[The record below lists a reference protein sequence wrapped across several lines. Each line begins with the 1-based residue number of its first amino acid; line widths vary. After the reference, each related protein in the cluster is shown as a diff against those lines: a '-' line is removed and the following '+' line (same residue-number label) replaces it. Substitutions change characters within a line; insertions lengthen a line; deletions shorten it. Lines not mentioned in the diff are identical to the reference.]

1 LKGTE
6 YGRSE
11 KSTVLQRILML
22 LYIAKKVYE
31 YIYCR
36 EEHGKK
42 FSKNFL
48 KNFKKPIDKAI
59 CCCYNLFV
67 IILNKERL

>member
-1 LKGTE
+1 
-6 YGRSE
+6 
-11 KSTVLQRILML
+11 ML